1 MKKFQNKL
9 LIGVI
14 SAITLLSSVTSV
26 GANTIVD
33 NVAKSN
39 LEEERLTKL
48 LKEDANQFLLNIGM
62 KQEEIDKIDPDIRE
76 FIVQD
81 LKQNIKSSDLK
92 FIETKKVLLNEI
104 ESREN
109 LTGIDFY
116 VSSFKSG
123 DIIYIY
129 PTYEFT
135 TPKRPRGSDG
145 FAVQLGDAINAFE
158 YGGKVWNKV
167 NDNDSWTSESYHN
180 MVASTNLYGA
190 EYKGTQLGTPDFDIY
205 IKGCSYIHARAGSG
219 SDKRINMAY
228 VHNPNRS
235 NFSFS
240 ISAWGIGISYSP
252 SNNIYDK
259 TGLFT
264 LDY

>member
-81 LKQNIKSSDLK
+81 LKQNIKSSDLE
-92 FIETKKVLLNEI
+92 FVETKKVLLNEI

-116 VSSFKSG
+116 VSYFKSG

-129 PTYEFT
+129 YSILTYF
-135 TPKRPRGSDG
+135 
-145 FAVQLGDAINAFE
+145 
-158 YGGKVWNKV
+158 
-167 NDNDSWTSESYHN
+167 
-180 MVASTNLYGA
+180 
-190 EYKGTQLGTPDFDIY
+190 
-205 IKGCSYIHARAGSG
+205 
-219 SDKRINMAY
+219 
-228 VHNPNRS
+228 
-235 NFSFS
+235 
-240 ISAWGIGISYSP
+240 
-252 SNNIYDK
+252 
-259 TGLFT
+259 
-264 LDY
+264 